1 MFIEVV
7 YEESK
12 NHPYGGPDIDVA
24 KIALRTF
31 IKHHPDEVQATIQIA
46 EHEFKVWRVDEIT
59 KYEHETFSYKT
70 FKASAWSVP
79 LEGDKSACTTTY
91 EFRTFVDEEAYV
103 TSTSPT
109 SRGFHTH
116 VHGDVEHSFDY
127 WQSFKGG
134 VVINELISL
143 LKQEDVIP
151 QLIALVGDLQPDGSA
166 VREHQIKTALEHA
179 DRWVFDSKM
188 QWM

>member
-79 LEGDKSACTTTY
+79 LERDKSACTTTY
-91 EFRTFVDEEAYV
+91 EFRTFIDEQAFV
-103 TSTSPT
+103 ISTSPT
-109 SRGFHTH
+109 SQGFETL
-116 VHGDVEHSFDY
+116 VHGDAMHSHDY
-127 WQSFKGG
+127 WQSVRGAE
-134 VVINELISL
+134 VINELISL

-151 QLIALVGDLQPDGSA
+151 QLIALKSTKAPGQFWIGTGE
-166 VREHQIKTALEHA
+166 VRLKTWTGLRNKSETLS
-179 DRWVFDSKM
+179 VF
-188 QWM
+188 